1 MEETTPEHDDATP
14 ATSSAPSAHSE
25 HSESSEHSERTGN
38 PLVDEVLDSLDRL
51 DGRPVEEHVP
61 VFEAAHEKLRRAL
74 SEAADAPD
82 AGSEHTASRP
92 DGA

>member
-1 MEETTPEHDDATP
+1 MTALEERTPEHDDVTP
-14 ATSSAPSAHSE
+14 AIS
-25 HSESSEHSERTGN
+25 SESSERTGN

-51 DGRPVEEHVP
+51 DGRPVDEHVA

-74 SEAADAPD
+74 SEAADGAGAAAESRAPR
-82 AGSEHTASRP
+82 H